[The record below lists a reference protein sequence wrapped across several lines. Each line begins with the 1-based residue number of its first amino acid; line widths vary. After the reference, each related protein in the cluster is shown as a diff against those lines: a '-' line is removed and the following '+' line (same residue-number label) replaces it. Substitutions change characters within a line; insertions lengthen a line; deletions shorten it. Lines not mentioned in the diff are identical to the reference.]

1 MVKIRFIACLI
12 MKRSDLRRV
21 YCVNI
26 VLLFRK
32 YADALLLNPFDA
44 KEMLYISASH
54 AKNRRNALNVSH
66 DAKDLAE
73 TLATGSAVGYKFIMP
88 CNQHSLNDDA
98 IAMMQRKTICAHLK
112 GGF

>member
-1 MVKIRFIACLI
+1 M
-12 MKRSDLRRV
+12 
-21 YCVNI
+21 NI

-32 YADALLLNPFDA
+32 YAGALQLNPFDA
-44 KEMLYISASH
+44 NEMLYILASH
-54 AKNRRNALNVSH
+54 AKNQRNALKVGC
-66 DAKDLAE
+66 DAKELAE

-88 CNQHSLNDDA
+88 CNQYSLNDDA